1 MYKNYVKHVL
11 VHMNNDR
18 RNKIM
23 VIDTL
28 ERQRKNKTKQK
39 WKEIYI
45 IIYGYNFGEEK
56 YSSFSVFLIYV
67 EARWPH
73 GQCAQ
78 FRIERF
84 GFELWP
90 GDIVLFSW
98 ARHLTPDSA
107 SLSYSTQLYAG

>member
-1 MYKNYVKHVL
+1 MYKNYLKHVL
-11 VHMNNDR
+11 AHMNNDGR
-18 RNKIM
+18 KKIM

-45 IIYGYNFGEEK
+45 TIYGYNFGEEK
-56 YSSFSVFLIYV
+56 LLRFLIYV

-90 GDIVLFSW
+90 GDILLFSW

-107 SLSYSTQLYAG
+107 SLSCSTQLYAG